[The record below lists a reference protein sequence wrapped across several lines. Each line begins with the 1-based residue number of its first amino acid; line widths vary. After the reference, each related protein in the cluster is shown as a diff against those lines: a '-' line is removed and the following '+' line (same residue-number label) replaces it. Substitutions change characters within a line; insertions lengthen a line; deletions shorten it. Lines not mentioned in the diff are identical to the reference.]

1 MKDKDKHGFGT
12 FGAIVLG
19 VTAVATAIVA
29 VSKSK
34 KKKQSLNSFLK
45 DELVKLPLFSKNE
58 SHHAKKNAADEDDI
72 FVDEDNEPQN
82 DKATSFYDEEIS
94 YEEDEEF
101 QSVSKAKP
109 IVDFK
114 PKHEE
119 AEKPA
124 EAQDAA
130 EEPETADVQDV
141 AEAQDVTEEPE
152 AADVQDVTEEP
163 ETAGVQDVAEE
174 PETSDVQD
182 VVREPETA
190 GVQDVTEEP
199 ETAGVQDVAEEPEAA
214 DVQNVT
220 EKPETAEA
228 QDVAG
233 EPEAADVQDVAEEPE
248 TAGVQDV
255 AEEPETAD
263 VQDVAEEP
271 ETEPDDTFVFESVVV
286 GRESVKDEPVDISD
300 KKLDREFIAEPVD
313 AEPVR
318 DNFVLNDE
326 DFSDEVQEIE
336 IDDVTAEPAVEKV
349 TELEKED
356 GPVSAGKYDDASSEA
371 ETAKE
376 TPVRETFSDVEF
388 FDEEDDTEEGLRN
401 NESYYDWTYNVDE
414 HYSVITDGTWVYCKS
429 DDVLTSDSIN
439 KKGERETIDIAET
452 FKNRIK
458 TKGYCLLKYIGT
470 DREVIVPDTINGK
483 PVVAALNTFRS
494 NQIVKKVIL
503 PSTMQGLRRTFYSCY
518 HLDSITFAPGTNL
531 VYELDAIMCGN
542 NDMDS
547 NTEATT
553 VYCSHTIAEYIKG
566 HYRLGCPVTFV
577 EK

>member
-58 SHHAKKNAADEDDI
+58 SHHAKKSAADEDDI

-82 DKATSFYDEEIS
+82 DKATSFYDEDIS

-114 PKHEE
+114 PKREE

-130 EEPETADVQDV
+130 GEPEATDVQDV
-141 AEAQDVTEEPE
+141 AEEPE
-152 AADVQDVTEEP
+152 TADVQDVTEEP
-163 ETAGVQDVAEE
+163 ETA
-174 PETSDVQD
+174 DVQD

-190 GVQDVTEEP
+190 GVQDAVKEP
-199 ETAGVQDVAEEPEAA
+199 ETAGVQDV
-214 DVQNVT
+214 T
-220 EKPETAEA
+220 
-228 QDVAG
+228 
-233 EPEAADVQDVAEEPE
+233 EEPE
-248 TAGVQDV
+248 TSEAQDAAG
-255 AEEPETAD
+255 
-263 VQDVAEEP
+263 EP

-286 GRESVKDEPVDISD
+286 GREPVKDEPVDISD

-356 GPVSAGKYDDASSEA
+356 GPVSAGKYDDVSSEA

-376 TPVRETFSDVEF
+376 TFAAAVEIPVRETFSDVEF

-553 VYCSHTIAEYIKG
+553 VYCSHAIAEYIKG

>member
-58 SHHAKKNAADEDDI
+58 SHHAKKSAADEDDI

-82 DKATSFYDEEIS
+82 DKATSFYDEDIS

-114 PKHEE
+114 PKREE

-130 EEPETADVQDV
+130 GEPETADVQDV
-141 AEAQDVTEEPE
+141 AEEPE

-163 ETAGVQDVAEE
+163 ETA
-174 PETSDVQD
+174 DVQD
-182 VVREPETA
+182 VVREPETAGVQDVAEEPEAA

-199 ETAGVQDVAEEPEAA
+199 ETAGVQDVAEEPE
-214 DVQNVT
+214 
-220 EKPETAEA
+220 TAEA
-228 QDVAG
+228 QDA
-233 EPEAADVQDVAEEPE
+233 AEEPE

-255 AEEPETAD
+255 AEEPETSEA
-263 VQDVAEEP
+263 QDAAGEP

-336 IDDVTAEPAVEKV
+336 IDDVTAEPAEEKV

-371 ETAKE
+371 ETAKEAFASAVE

-553 VYCSHTIAEYIKG
+553 VYCSHAIAEYIKG

>member
-58 SHHAKKNAADEDDI
+58 SHHAKKSAADEDDI

-82 DKATSFYDEEIS
+82 DKATSFYDEDIS

-114 PKHEE
+114 PKREE

-130 EEPETADVQDV
+130 G
-141 AEAQDVTEEPE
+141 EPE
-152 AADVQDVTEEP
+152 AADVQDV
-163 ETAGVQDVAEE
+163 AEE
-174 PETSDVQD
+174 PE
-182 VVREPETA
+182 
-190 GVQDVTEEP
+190 VTE
-199 ETAGVQDVAEEPEAA
+199 AQDVAEEPEAA
-214 DVQNVT
+214 GVQDGAV
-220 EKPETAEA
+220 EPET
-228 QDVAG
+228 
-233 EPEAADVQDVAEEPE
+233 ADVQDVAEEPE

-255 AEEPETAD
+255 AEEPETAEA
-263 VQDVAEEP
+263 QDAAGEP

-336 IDDVTAEPAVEKV
+336 IDDVTAEPAEEKV

-371 ETAKE
+371 ETAKEAFASAVE

-553 VYCSHTIAEYIKG
+553 VYCSHAIAEYIKG